1 MHVEHIDLIP
11 HPMDA
16 WRAALNALIACAPG
30 DGPAIAAHLAEARE
44 HALVIVDRTLA
55 TPGTAKLVDRLMLI
69 GAGRLVG
76 DRLTSQDVQPMS
88 AVQAAVRL
96 HQLMGLDAALDP
108 FIGVDYSRAGRCAR
122 LAHAMGLSVQS
133 VYQRLQ
139 DEAEAKNLDEA
150 EALNRLEALHLPGA
164 DQ

>member
-69 GAGRLVG
+69 GAGRLVE
-76 DRLTSQDVQPMS
+76 DRLTSRDVRPLS
-88 AVQAAVRL
+88 IVEAAVRL
-96 HQLMGLDAALDP
+96 RHLAGLDPVRPRVVRGTPPPVRTRDQTPRPDHAIDQAPGTNSQPPACHQPGLLDGEP
-108 FIGVDYSRAGRCAR
+108 
-122 LAHAMGLSVQS
+122 Q
-133 VYQRLQ
+133 
-139 DEAEAKNLDEA
+139 
-150 EALNRLEALHLPGA
+150 
-164 DQ
+164 